1 MLKHFLITMYS
12 LQLFFLLENY
22 IKIASRFIRK
32 GKLREEVL
40 MGCSNQVK
48 EKNEKR
54 EEKRK
59 GRREEKMSQFHQLL
73 RYCPYI
79 AI

>member
-40 MGCSNQVK
+40 IACSNQVSCK
-48 EKNEKR
+48 RVPCKRFNLNLEKWAFLE
-54 EEKRK
+54 
-59 GRREEKMSQFHQLL
+59 MIF
-73 RYCPYI
+73 YF
-79 AI
+79 

>member
-1 MLKHFLITMYS
+1 MLKYFLITMYS

-40 MGCSNQVK
+40 MACSNQVK
-48 EKNEKR
+48 RVPCKLFNLNLEKWAFLE
-54 EEKRK
+54 
-59 GRREEKMSQFHQLL
+59 MIF
-73 RYCPYI
+73 YF
-79 AI
+79 

>member
-40 MGCSNQVK
+40 MACSNQVK
-48 EKNEKR
+48 RVPCKRLNLNLEKWAFLE
-54 EEKRK
+54 
-59 GRREEKMSQFHQLL
+59 MIF
-73 RYCPYI
+73 YF
-79 AI
+79 

>member
-1 MLKHFLITMYS
+1 MGFMLKHFLITMYS

-22 IKIASRFIRK
+22 IKIGSRFIRK

-48 EKNEKR
+48 RVPCKRFNLYLEKWAFLETI
-54 EEKRK
+54 
-59 GRREEKMSQFHQLL
+59 F
-73 RYCPYI
+73 YF
-79 AI
+79 

>member
-40 MGCSNQVK
+40 MACSNQVK
-48 EKNEKR
+48 RVPYKRFNLYLEKWAFLE
-54 EEKRK
+54 
-59 GRREEKMSQFHQLL
+59 MIF
-73 RYCPYI
+73 YF
-79 AI
+79 

>member
-48 EKNEKR
+48 RVPCKRFNLELGKETFNLEKWAFLE
-54 EEKRK
+54 
-59 GRREEKMSQFHQLL
+59 MIF
-73 RYCPYI
+73 YF
-79 AI
+79 